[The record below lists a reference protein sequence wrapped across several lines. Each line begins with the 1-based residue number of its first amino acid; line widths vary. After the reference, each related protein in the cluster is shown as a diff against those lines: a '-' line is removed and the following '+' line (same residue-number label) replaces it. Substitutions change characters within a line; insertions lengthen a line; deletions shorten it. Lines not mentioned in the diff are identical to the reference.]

1 MRFTFNYNKMS
12 KQTAIEWLFNKMN
25 TEEHTISEWDNIR
38 EEALK
43 IEKEQITDAYNEG
56 SNQNGFPLKNEAE
69 QYYSE
74 TYKNE
79 EK

>member
-1 MRFTFNYNKMS
+1 MS

-56 SNQNGFPLKNEAE
+56 SNQNGFPIKNEAE
-69 QYYSE
+69 QYYNE
-74 TYKNE
+74 IYKNE

>member
-1 MRFTFNYNKMS
+1 MS
-12 KQTAIEWLFNKMN
+12 KQTAVEWLFNKMN

-43 IEKEQITDAYNEG
+43 IEKEQIMNAFEDGNEQGFLCKEGIEYYN
-56 SNQNGFPLKNEAE
+56 
-69 QYYSE
+69 E

-79 EK
+79 DK

>member
-1 MRFTFNYNKMS
+1 MS

-69 QYYSE
+69 QYYNE
-74 TYKNE
+74 TYKKE

>member
-1 MRFTFNYNKMS
+1 MS

>member
-1 MRFTFNYNKMS
+1 MS

-25 TEEHTISEWDNIR
+25 TEEHTKSEWDNIR

-56 SNQNGFPLKNEAE
+56 SDQNGFPLKNEAE

>member
-1 MRFTFNYNKMS
+1 MS

-43 IEKEQITDAYNEG
+43 IEKEQIMKAFEEG
-56 SNQNGFPLKNEAE
+56 NLYHGWALKHEPK
-69 QYYSE
+69 QYYNE

-79 EK
+79 DK